1 MKMVGPWCAHR
12 QATQSEAGRD
22 YAQRYV
28 LGSDC
33 PSICLVIWPS
43 LWPSVLRHRAQSQAI
58 TYAFDG
64 SFDDA
69 TFSVES
75 AILDAGLVIDYVSH
89 TGEMLERTGQDLGRE
104 VKIFDAADIFLFCSA
119 VLSRRMMEADPMN
132 IAHCPYSIFVTDR
145 EGQVLI
151 GYRRYPDGIM
161 QEVQALLDALVQDA
175 LGD

>member
-1 MKMVGPWCAHR
+1 MR
-12 QATQSEAGRD
+12 N
-22 YAQRYV
+22 
-28 LGSDC
+28 
-33 PSICLVIWPS
+33 ICFGFGLS
-43 LWPSVLRHRAQSQAI
+43 LNLSRHLAVALALSFAAPVMAQSQAI

-104 VKIFDAADIFLFCSA
+104 VNIFDAADIFLFCSA

-145 EGQVLI
+145 EGQVMI
-151 GYRRYPDGIM
+151 GYRRYPYGIM